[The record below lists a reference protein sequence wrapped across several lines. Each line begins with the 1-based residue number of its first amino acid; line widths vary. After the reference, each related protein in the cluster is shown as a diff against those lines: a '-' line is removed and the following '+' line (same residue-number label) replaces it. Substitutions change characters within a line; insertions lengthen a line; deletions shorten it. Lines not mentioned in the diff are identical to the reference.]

1 MNQITK
7 LVSFAA
13 SQVGYKEDG
22 NNITKYA
29 AEIDRDYP
37 DFYNGKKQG
46 AAWCDIFVDYC
57 FLHEFGEE
65 QALYMLCQ
73 PKKSTGAGCKFS
85 ADFYKNAGRWGSDPQ
100 EGDQIFFYSNGA
112 INHTGIVIEVADGQV
127 ITIEGNSSDQVRT
140 NSYSRLD
147 PKIAGYGHPRYTDEP
162 PAKEEPQEE
171 PQNGPITYTVQAGDT
186 LTKIANRFGVTVQ
199 QLVVWNKL
207 KNPDLIIV
215 GQQLIVGNAG
225 NAPEI
230 WTGIVATQTDPLN
243 IRKTPNGKVIGAIP
257 KGERIRIQGGVS
269 GWLKLADR
277 DGYVSSKYVQRC

>member
-13 SQVGYKEDG
+13 SQVGYKEDS

-85 ADFYKNAGRWGSDPQ
+85 ADFYKSAGRWGSDPQ

-112 INHTGIVIEVADGQV
+112 INHTGIVIEVADGLV
-127 ITIEGNSSDQVRT
+127 RTIEGNSSDHVRA
-140 NSYSRLD
+140 NCYSRLD

-171 PQNGPITYTVQAGDT
+171 PQNGPITYTVAPGDT

-215 GQQLIVGNAG
+215 GQQLIVENT
-225 NAPEI
+225 PEI

-243 IRKTPNGKVIGAIP
+243 IRKTPNGKIIGSIP

>member
-1 MNQITK
+1 MNQIQK
-7 LVSFAA
+7 IIEFAA
-13 SQVGYKEDG
+13 SQLGYHESG
-22 NNITKYA
+22 TNITKYA
-29 AEIDRDYP
+29 EEIDRDYP

-85 ADFYKNAGRWGSDPQ
+85 AQFYKSAGRWSNDP
-100 EGDQIFFYSNGA
+100 EVGDQIFFYSNGD
-112 INHTGIVIEVADGQV
+112 INHTGIVVDV
-127 ITIEGNSSDQVRT
+127 DTLVVRTIEGNASDEVKTKTYTKTDER
-140 NSYSRLD
+140 
-147 PKIAGYGHPRYTDEP
+147 IAGYGRPRYTDTQTDPVEAPSSEP
-162 PAKEEPQEE
+162 VSYK
-171 PQNGPITYTVQAGDT
+171 VVAGDT
-186 LTKIANRFGVTVQ
+186 LTKIANRFGTTVQ
-199 QLVVWNKL
+199 ALVIANKL

-215 GQQLIVGNAG
+215 GQILKIPEAV

-230 WTGIVATQTDPLN
+230 WTGIVVTKKDPLN
-243 IRKTPNGKVIGAIP
+243 IRIRPNGNVIGQLP
-257 KGERIRIQGGVS
+257 KGSTVRIQGGAD

>member
-13 SQVGYKEDG
+13 SQVGYKEDS

-85 ADFYKNAGRWGSDPQ
+85 ADFYKSAGRWGSDPQ

-112 INHTGIVIEVADGQV
+112 INHTGIVIEVADGLV
-127 ITIEGNSSDQVRT
+127 RTIEGNSSDQVRA
-140 NSYSRLD
+140 NCYSRLD

-171 PQNGPITYTVQAGDT
+171 PQNGPITYTVAPGDT
-186 LTKIANRFGVTVQ
+186 LTKIANRFGTTVQ
-199 QLVVWNKL
+199 ALVIANKL

-215 GQQLIVGNAG
+215 GQVLKIPTGSDSQ
-225 NAPEI
+225 I
-230 WTGIVATQTDPLN
+230 WTGKVVTQTDPLN
-243 IRKTPNGKVIGAIP
+243 IRRTPNGKVIGSLP
-257 KGERIRIQGGVS
+257 KGSTVRISGTVD

>member
-1 MNQITK
+1 MNQIQK
-7 LVSFAA
+7 IIEFAA
-13 SQVGYKEDG
+13 SQLGYHESG
-22 NNITKYA
+22 TNITKYA
-29 AEIDRDYP
+29 EEIDRDYP

-85 ADFYKNAGRWGSDPQ
+85 AQFYKSAGRWSNDPKV
-100 EGDQIFFYSNGA
+100 GDQIFFYSNGD
-112 INHTGIVIEVADGQV
+112 INHTGIVVDV
-127 ITIEGNSSDQVRT
+127 DTLVVRTIEGNASDEVRANT
-140 NSYSRLD
+140 YTKTDER
-147 PKIAGYGHPRYTDEP
+147 IAGYGRPRYTETQTDPVEAPSSEP
-162 PAKEEPQEE
+162 VSYK
-171 PQNGPITYTVQAGDT
+171 VVAGDT
-186 LTKIANRFGVTVQ
+186 LTKIANRFGTTVQ
-199 QLVVWNKL
+199 ALVIANKL

-215 GQQLIVGNAG
+215 GQILKIPEAV

-243 IRKTPNGKVIGAIP
+243 IRKTPNGKIIGSIP

>member
-85 ADFYKNAGRWGSDPQ
+85 ADFYKSAGRWGSDPQ

-127 ITIEGNSSDQVRT
+127 RTIEGNSSDQVRA

-162 PAKEEPQEE
+162 PAKEEPQGE
-171 PQNGPITYTVQAGDT
+171 PHDAITYTVQAGDT
-186 LTKIANRFGVTVQ
+186 LTKIANRFGTTVQ
-199 QLVVWNKL
+199 ALVIANKL

-215 GQQLIVGNAG
+215 GQILKIPEAV

-230 WTGIVATQTDPLN
+230 WTGIVVTKKDPLN
-243 IRKTPNGKVIGAIP
+243 IRIRPNGNVIGELP
-257 KGERIRIQGGVS
+257 KGSTVRIQGGAD

-277 DGYVSSKYVQRC
+277 DGYVSAKYVQRC

>member
-85 ADFYKNAGRWGSDPQ
+85 ADFYKSAGRWGSDPQ

-127 ITIEGNSSDQVRT
+127 RTIEGNSSDQVRA

-162 PAKEEPQEE
+162 PAKEEPQGE
-171 PQNGPITYTVQAGDT
+171 PHDAITYTVQAGDT
-186 LTKIANRFGVTVQ
+186 LTKIANRFGTTVQ
-199 QLVVWNKL
+199 ALVIANKL

-215 GQQLIVGNAG
+215 GQVLNIPTGSDSQ
-225 NAPEI
+225 I
-230 WTGIVATQTDPLN
+230 WTGKVVTQTDPLN
-243 IRKTPNGKVIGAIP
+243 IRRTPNGKVIGSLP
-257 KGERIRIQGGVS
+257 KESTVRISGTVD